1 MVDQSLTQLIK
12 QVKQGDKQAFARL
25 VDRYKR
31 QVFYQAYAMLK
42 DREDAE
48 DIAQEAFIKAFFSM
62 NQLESAYAFTAWLS
76 RIVYNLCQDRIKQ
89 REKQRRVIREWIHE
103 QRDRISHSGNQI
115 EQKQVQLDLKRAL
128 QRLTLEHR
136 TILVLREIQ
145 GLSYREI
152 SEIIG
157 VPEGTVKSRIHNAR
171 LSLRAELEKE
181 GGLK

>member
-1 MVDQSLTQLIK
+1 MVDQGLTQLINKAK
-12 QVKQGDKQAFARL
+12 QRDKQAFAML
-25 VDRYKR
+25 VERYKR
-31 QVFYQAYAMLK
+31 RVFHQAYGMLK

-48 DIAQEAFIKAFFSM
+48 DITQEAFIKAYFSL

-76 RIVYNLCQDRIKQ
+76 RIVYHLCQDRIKKK
-89 REKQRRVIREWIHE
+89 EKQKSFIREWVNE
-103 QRDRISHSGNQI
+103 QGNRISHSGNQI
-115 EQKQVQLDLKRAL
+115 EQKQLQLDLQRAL
-128 QRLTLEHR
+128 DALTLEHR

-152 SEIIG
+152 SKIVG

-171 LSLRAELEKE
+171 LALRNELGKE